1 MVKQQIEPQRR
12 NEAKPSEREE
22 RDELRDEIDK
32 LIEIARDGVLKRN
45 GRADRH
51 SQLRA
56 VVAHWAPALRE
67 LEKH

>member
-1 MVKQQIEPQRR
+1 MVKQQTEPQRR

-22 RDELRDEIDK
+22 RDELRDEIDE

-51 SQLRA
+51 AQLGA